1 MGHFAPLTEFI
12 AYLCGMNTHDGE
24 QTAPHTVGKK
34 DYRQRI
40 RPERKA
46 LIFLQIMESIT
57 AAQATRDPKYSA
69 AKLAT
74 ALQTNNRYIAAAI
87 SHCLGCPYSHMMAAL
102 RMRDLV
108 RLMHDEVND
117 DLSIEELG
125 LFCGFSSRQSLYQHF
140 TLFFPMLPA
149 AYRRH
154 VQKVRT
160 GEAPAI
166 DDPAAFID
174 VAVMAAAHF
183 LRLRGERPEPA
194 DMPYLRAL
202 MGRNLNIPP
211 RWRTQV
217 EAHARVIATGGCT
230 TLLTVEQQPAKRR
243 TCHKS

>member
-1 MGHFAPLTEFI
+1 
-12 AYLCGMNTHDGE
+12 MNTQTGE
-24 QTAPHTVGKK
+24 QTAPHATGKK

-46 LIFLQIMESIT
+46 HFFLQIMESIT
-57 AAQATRDPKYSA
+57 AMQAQRDPKYSA

-87 SHCLGCPYSHMMAAL
+87 SHCLGCSYTHMMAAL

-108 RLMHDEVND
+108 RRMGEEEND
-117 DLSIEELG
+117 NLSIEELG

-140 TLFFPMLPA
+140 TQFFPMLPA

-154 VQKVRT
+154 VMEVRQH
-160 GEAPAI
+160 GPGAI

-194 DMPYLRAL
+194 DMPYLRSL
-202 MGRNLNIPP
+202 MGRNLNIPA
-211 RWRTQV
+211 RHRTQV
-217 EAHARVIATGGCT
+217 EALARVIAADGCT
-230 TLLTVEQQPAKRR
+230 TLLTVEQQPARR
-243 TCHKS
+243 QERRLPQP